1 MGLTG
6 SGKYFGELKK
16 ELHSS
21 LKLAV
26 FQTDLNSKPVHRPL
40 ETSNLMGS

>member
-1 MGLTG
+1 MDLTG

-16 ELHSS
+16 EVHSS

-26 FQTDLNSKPVHRPL
+26 FQTDLNSRQVHRPF
-40 ETSNLMGS
+40 ETSFLTGS